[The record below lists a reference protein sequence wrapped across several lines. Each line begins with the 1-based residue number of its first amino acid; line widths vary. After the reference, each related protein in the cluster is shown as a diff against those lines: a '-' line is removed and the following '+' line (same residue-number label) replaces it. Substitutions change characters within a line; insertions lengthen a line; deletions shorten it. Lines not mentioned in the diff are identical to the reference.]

1 MNKLLSLSLAF
12 VVATLGGCTKDDSEG
27 SPVCGAIGAK
37 VWGGETCNTEARS
50 PAVLIFA
57 LAKTSSGRKAISVCS
72 GALIS
77 SRHVLT
83 AGHCIKSI
91 QEEAAQR
98 GVEFAGWTVFVG
110 GRKGEEIAVA
120 KGEAH
125 PRFSGLASDPSDVG
139 VLTLER
145 SPRPSVAPLPLLL
158 SEDVE
163 EGAELTA
170 YGFGRGENEDKDIGT
185 LKALQ
190 FKVSGFLRGNI
201 FVEGDGKSSI
211 CQGDSGGP
219 AVTENRRGKPA
230 IVAVSSFGDAKGC
243 TSNAASAY
251 GFASVQRKTNLDFIV
266 AAAPDAKVE

>member
-1 MNKLLSLSLAF
+1 MNKVLSLF
-12 VVATLGGCTKDDSEG
+12 LGFALMALSACTKEESEDNQ
-27 SPVCGAIGAK
+27 VCGAIGAK

-57 LAKTSSGRKAISVCS
+57 LADTSSGRKAISVCS

-77 SRHVLT
+77 TKHVLT

-91 QEEAAQR
+91 QEEAARR

-110 GRKGEEIAVA
+110 GRKGEEIGVA
-120 KGEAH
+120 KAKAH
-125 PRFSGLASDPSDVG
+125 PRFSGLASDPSDIG

-145 SPRPSVAPLPLLL
+145 SPRPAVAPLPLLL

-185 LKALQ
+185 LKALR
-190 FKVSGFLRGNI
+190 FKVSGFLRENI
-201 FVEGDGKSSI
+201 FVEGDGESSI

-219 AVTENRRGKPA
+219 AVAENRRGKPA

-251 GFASVQRKTNLDFIV
+251 GFASVQRKANLDFIV
-266 AAAPDAKVE
+266 AEAPDAKVE